1 MIKTSKI
8 VGWSPHHLSQQ
19 NQVHRDLNNQHKVH
33 HHDHNHP
40 HEWMTSYS
48 STAAI
53 ASTAIITATAN
64 TTPKEPATNTSLD
77 SGVAGL
83 RDTPVHTPGPLVN
96 NNNMPGPKTNSPSD
110 NEDHNVPKFIVDHS
124 TRTTFMKGRFLGK
137 GGFARVHELTDLTT
151 NVAYAG
157 KIIPKSRITKPHH
170 KEKIAREIEVHRQ
183 LQHKHVVRFHRYF
196 EDDSNV
202 YIILEN
208 CSMRSLVHV
217 LKYRRTLTEP
227 EVRFFIHQL
236 AEGVA
241 YIHGEGIIHRD
252 LKLGNMFL
260 SQDMNVKI
268 GDFGLATRTA
278 DNRQVTICGTPNYI
292 APEVLNKCGH
302 FYQADIWAI
311 GCIMYALLVGQP
323 PFETDTLKETYSR
336 ITNNQYVIPPLVSSH
351 GRSLITA
358 LLHPDPKSRPSVPE
372 LLRHDFFTK
381 GLFPRSLP
389 TLACTQVPQ
398 FTVDSLVPRVSE
410 PTDLHHQQQQLH
422 SQVISQDIKKITTSV
437 STLRL
442 PNVKPPQDKI
452 SILTDNLGHQIP
464 EMNHRNEILN
474 EGISSPPSPPSLHPQ
489 QRYIST
495 LPNQVNQR
503 PSHQMAS
510 PTTISHLSKDVRRKD
525 SNGGNNGNRLFEKLT
540 SVIYATDGKN
550 TNCLGSLVT
559 GRKREVTSGTL
570 YNLLASCLDS
580 MPDGVTG
587 NLIHQS
593 HTPLFISKW
602 IDYSNKYG
610 FGYQLSDNSV
620 GVFFNDLTRI
630 NISGDK
636 CRVEY
641 HDCSGRLTA
650 VAASACPAWLQE
662 RYQLLRYFATYMD
675 ENLTGA
681 GDKTPPP
688 HTPNRSSSSNSSA
701 NSSTSS
707 TSSTGS
713 GGSGTTGG
721 ACKNASSQ
729 VIPHIRRWD
738 RTPKSIIM
746 QLSNGT
752 FQINFFKDHTKIVV
766 SGERCDEDACLL
778 YINAD
783 RQSCAY
789 RLADIA
795 SAGCDAAIRERLV
808 YALSCLRQ
816 YAELDGEEV

>member
-1 MIKTSKI
+1 MTDDFCLAMTDDFCLAMTDDFCLAMTDDFCLAMTDDFCLAMTDD
-8 VGWSPHHLSQQ
+8 LSC
-19 NQVHRDLNNQHKVH
+19 
-33 HHDHNHP
+33 HDRSL
-40 HEWMTSYS
+40 MSYYLFCL
-48 STAAI
+48 I
-53 ASTAIITATAN
+53 YYCF
-64 TTPKEPATNTSLD
+64 
-77 SGVAGL
+77 
-83 RDTPVHTPGPLVN
+83 R
-96 NNNMPGPKTNSPSD
+96 
-110 NEDHNVPKFIVDHS
+110 
-124 TRTTFMKGRFLGK
+124 

-151 NVAYAG
+151 NVTYAG

-183 LQHKHVVRFHRYF
+183 LQHQHVVRFHRYF

-227 EVRFFIHQL
+227 EVRYYIRQL

-260 SQDMNVKI
+260 SQDMSVKI

-302 FYQADIWAI
+302 YYQADIWAI

-323 PFETDTLKETYSR
+323 PFETETLKETYSR
-336 ITNNQYVIPPLVSSH
+336 ITSNQYVIPPLVSSQ
-351 GRSLITA
+351 GRALITA

-381 GLFPRSLP
+381 GLLPRSLP

-398 FTVDSLVPRVSE
+398 LPADTLLQRGSE
-410 PTDLHHQQQQLH
+410 SAGDPQQLH

-442 PNVKPPQDKI
+442 PNVKTPQDKI

-464 EMNHRNEILN
+464 AINRNEMNEAL
-474 EGISSPPSPPSLHPQ
+474 SSPPSPPTLHPQ
-489 QRYIST
+489 QRYPCST
-495 LPNQVNQR
+495 LPNQMTSRSTQQI
-503 PSHQMAS
+503 PAS
-510 PTTISHLSKDVRRKD
+510 TTISNLSKDPRRKD
-525 SNGGNNGNRLFEKLT
+525 SNGVSNGIRLFEKLT
-540 SVIYATDGKN
+540 SVIYAPDSN
-550 TNCLGSLVT
+550 TNCLGSLVA
-559 GRKREVTSGTL
+559 GKKRDVTSGTL
-570 YNLLASCLDS
+570 YNLLAACLDS
-580 MPDGVTG
+580 MPDGLTG
-587 NLIHQS
+587 NLNCQPY
-593 HTPLFISKW
+593 TPLFISKW

-610 FGYQLSDNSV
+610 FGYQLSDHSV

-630 NISGDK
+630 NISADK
-636 CRVEY
+636 SRVEY
-641 HDCSGRLTA
+641 HDCSGRLTT
-650 VAASACPAWLQE
+650 VSTSSLPAWLQE
-662 RYQLLRYFATYMD
+662 KYQLLRYFATYMD
-675 ENLTGA
+675 ENLTEA
-681 GDKTPPP
+681 GDKTTSP
-688 HTPNRSSSSNSSA
+688 HTTSRSSSSSNSSA

-707 TSSTGS
+707 TGSTGS
-713 GGSGTTGG
+713 GGGGTTG
-721 ACKNASSQ
+721 ASKSASSQ

-752 FQINFFKDHTKIVV
+752 FQINFFKDHTKIIV
-766 SGERCDEDACLL
+766 SGERSNEDACLL
-778 YINAD
+778 YINGD
-783 RQSCAY
+783 RTSSTY
-789 RLADIA
+789 RLSHIA
-795 SAGCDAAIRERLV
+795 SMGCDAAIRERLV
-808 YALSCLRQ
+808 YSLSCLRL